1 MTQDI
6 PVPEAYDIASN
17 EIEFQKINAL
27 LGKPVDLERV
37 WQAIDDM
44 VSALSGQVEEAIFDR
59 DVYKDEAKEAEDALK
74 EAEHENEDLTKE
86 NNTLTDKVSCLED
99 EVEQLEAQNKK
110 MRNRLIELGDEV
122 DF

>member
-6 PVPEAYDIASN
+6 PVSEAYELASN

-37 WQAIDDM
+37 WQAIDDIKN
-44 VSALSGQVEEAIFDR
+44 ALLGEFEEIACERDIF
-59 DVYKDEAKEAEDALK
+59 KDEAKESENMLK
-74 EAEHENEDLTKE
+74 EQEHENDDLSKE
-86 NNTLTDKVSCLED
+86 NNKLTDEVSCLED

>member
-1 MTQDI
+1 MTQEI
-6 PVPEAYDIASN
+6 PVPEAYDIASS

-37 WQAIDDM
+37 WQAIDDIKD
-44 VSALSGQVEEAIFDR
+44 ALLGEVEEAICDR
-59 DVYKDEAKEAEDALK
+59 DVFKDEAKESEDALK
-74 EAEHENEDLTKE
+74 DQEKENEELTKE
-86 NNTLTDKVSCLED
+86 NNKLTDEVSCLED
-99 EVEQLEAQNKK
+99 EVEQLEAQNRK